1 MGTIV
6 EVVSPRK
13 EAAQI
18 VFTEISRIDKLL
30 SVYNPDSEISLL
42 NNKGKLSVSQD
53 TMYIIRKSKEL
64 YKATGGAFDITV
76 EPLVRVWGFEKHRY
90 ILPEEREIT
99 KVLRLVGSDKII
111 LNESDN
117 VIKFKTSGMKI
128 SLGAI
133 AKGYAVDL
141 AVAKLK
147 ETGIKDCL
155 INAGGDIYCLGNNFG
170 RPWKVAIR
178 DPRKPGIYE
187 VLELED
193 KAVATSGDYE
203 QYFIKGSKRYA
214 HIFDPRTGYP
224 VDEGVCS
231 VTVIASDCLTADA
244 LATSI
249 FVLGKNGLN
258 GIKKNFKGYIDSRII
273 ECKDNVQDN
282 KKR

>member
-6 EVVSPRK
+6 EVASSRK
-13 EAAQI
+13 EAAEI

-30 SVYNPDSEISLL
+30 SVYNTNSEVSLL
-42 NNKGKLSVSQD
+42 NNNGELSASQD
-53 TMYIIRKSKEL
+53 TVYIIKKSKEL
-64 YKATGGAFDITV
+64 YEASAGAFDITV
-76 EPLVRVWGFEKHRY
+76 EPLVQLWGFESHKY
-90 ILPEEREIT
+90 TLPVKKEIAET
-99 KVLRLVGSDKII
+99 LKLVGSNKII
-111 LNESDN
+111 LNEADN

-128 SLGAI
+128 GLGAI

-141 AVAKLK
+141 AVSKLK

-170 RPWKVAIR
+170 KPWKIAIR
-178 DPRKPGIYE
+178 DPRKSGIYE
-187 VLELED
+187 VLELEN

-203 QYFIKGSKRYA
+203 QYFIKGRKRYT

-224 VDEGVCS
+224 ADKGVCS

-249 FVLGKNGLN
+249 FVLGKDRFNEV
-258 GIKKNFKGYIDSRII
+258 KKNFRGYIDSRII
-273 ECKDNVQDN
+273 ECKDDV
-282 KKR
+282 